1 MIPAMSWVAMVIVEA
16 GLTALA
22 ATGVFL
28 LLRRRQLV
36 FNTVA
41 ERATLRTLAFATS
54 AVATLRQGLTAKTA
68 VKVLRSLVPQS
79 GGPAAAL
86 YDTRGLLGFQAA
98 AGSRADH
105 HSRHVS
111 QESDEVQQA
120 LNSGRTQLLRL
131 HTGEVDP
138 SCPLRVAVVAPLM
151 VDEVPVAALVTYHGA
166 QPSPAQLSVATDLAD
181 LLATQLRLQRADQQQ
196 AALVRSEL
204 RALRAQISPHFIYNT
219 LTTITSFVR
228 TDPDRARD
236 LLTEFADFSRR
247 AFRGPSQEFITLA
260 DELVYVNQY
269 LKFEQARFGDRL
281 TVRYQIDPEVL
292 STVVPAL
299 LVQPLVENAVK
310 HGIEPRLGKGQ
321 ITIEANDQDDECL
334 ILVRDDGEGLDIPLD
349 LTEHQGAL
357 GNIDRRLSHVF
368 GPSHGLEI
376 VSEAGK
382 GTSVRVRIPKYR
394 PGVKAS

>member
-1 MIPAMSWVAMVIVEA
+1 MIPPMSWLAVVLVEA

-22 ATGVFL
+22 AASVFL
-28 LLRRRQLV
+28 LLRRRHLV
-36 FNTVA
+36 FNTVE

-54 AVATLRQGLTAKTA
+54 AVSTLRQGLSSKTA
-68 VKVLRSLVPQS
+68 IKVLRSLVPQS
-79 GGPAAAL
+79 GGPAASL
-86 YDTRGLLGFQAA
+86 YDTRSLLGFQARP
-98 AGSRADH
+98 GSRADH
-105 HSRHVS
+105 HARHVA
-111 QESDEVQQA
+111 EEAEEVQQA
-120 LNSGRTQLLRL
+120 LASGRTQLVRL
-131 HTGEVDP
+131 HTEEP
-138 SCPLRVAVVAPLM
+138 TSTCPLRVAVVAPLTIH
-151 VDEVPVAALVTYHGA
+151 DQTVAALVTYHSA
-166 QPSPAQLSVATDLAD
+166 EPSPAQLSVATDLAD

-228 TDPDRARD
+228 TDPERARD

-247 AFRGPSQEFITLA
+247 AFRGPSNEFTTLA

-281 TVRYQIDPEVL
+281 TVRYHIDPEVL

-321 ITIEANDQDDECL
+321 ITIEADDQDDECL
-334 ILVRDDGEGLDIPLD
+334 IVVRDDGEGLEMALD
-349 LTEHQGAL
+349 LAEHQGAL
-357 GNIDRRLSHVF
+357 GNIDRRLNHVF
-368 GPSHGLEI
+368 GPAHGLEI
-376 VSEAGK
+376 ISEPGK

>member
-1 MIPAMSWVAMVIVEA
+1 MSWLAVVLVEA
-16 GLTALA
+16 ALTTLA
-22 ATGVFL
+22 AASVFL
-28 LLRRRQLV
+28 LLRRRHLV
-36 FNTVA
+36 FNTVE

-54 AVATLRQGLTAKTA
+54 AVSTLRQGLTAKTA
-68 VKVLRSLVPQS
+68 IKVLRSLVPQS

-86 YDTRGLLGFQAA
+86 YDSRGLLGFQAA
-98 AGSRADH
+98 TGSRADQ

-111 QESDEVQQA
+111 IEAEEVLSA
-120 LNSGRTQLLRL
+120 LASGRTQLVRL
-131 HTGEVDP
+131 HADEPSP
-138 SCPLRVAVVAPLM
+138 SCPLRVAVVAPLT
-151 VDEVPVAALVTYHGA
+151 VDEQPVAALATYHA
-166 QPSPAQLSVATDLAD
+166 AEPSPAQLSVATDLAD

-247 AFRGPSQEFITLA
+247 AFRGPAQEFTTLA

-281 TVRYQIDPEVL
+281 TVRYHIDPEVL

-299 LVQPLVENAVK
+299 LIQPLVENAVK

-321 ITIEANDQDDECL
+321 ITIEADDQDDECL
-334 ILVRDDGEGLDIPLD
+334 ILVRDDGEGLANPLD
-349 LTEHQGAL
+349 LSEHPGAL

-368 GPSHGLEI
+368 GPAHGLEI
-376 VSEAGK
+376 TSEAGK